1 MGEEADGAKKRSIF
15 DPLPEEQWD
24 EPDDDPGD
32 VIPPVAVDMEILHP
46 VERHSG

>member
-1 MGEEADGAKKRSIF
+1 MADGTQETAHRSIF
-15 DPLPEEQWD
+15 DPIPEEEWD

-46 VERHSG
+46 VEHHSG

>member
-1 MGEEADGAKKRSIF
+1 MADGTEEPPRRSIF
-15 DPLPEEQWD
+15 DPLPAEEQD

-46 VERHSG
+46 VEHHSG